1 MRQQFS
7 MGRGLACAI
16 VAGAFLL
23 PVTALAAD
31 PIALAD
37 NAPSSYTVQKGDT
50 LWAIS
55 GRFLKDPWRWPDV
68 WRMNRDQI
76 RNPHRIYPGDVVVL
90 DYTSDGQP
98 RLSIGQSMAAP
109 PSTVVA
115 SVGGTADDGRL
126 GPRVRS
132 ETLDAE
138 AIPSIPPGD
147 IEAYL
152 TRPVITQTPGLI
164 DAPEIVEGRERDRVV
179 RGQGDRVY
187 VVGLDPKQGDRWN
200 LYRPGKALV
209 APNGEVLGYEN
220 RYLGAVRVE
229 RFADV
234 STVQI
239 TQANEEIF
247 VGDRLLPVPR
257 ETLIN
262 YVPHAPDNDLNGQ
275 IIASYLNA
283 SEMGRGSIVVLDLGR
298 NRGTE
303 VGHVFAIYKT
313 VPPIADPRPDQS
325 PPFMLRFLDQTTT
338 FLPQKQLA
346 VPDER
351 VGLLFVFR
359 VFERVSY
366 AVLLNT
372 TDPVLV
378 GDTVRRP

>member
-7 MGRGLACAI
+7 MGRGLACGI

-23 PVTALAAD
+23 GVPALAAD
-31 PIALAD
+31 PVTLAD

-50 LWAIS
+50 LWGIS

-90 DYTSDGQP
+90 DYTPDGQP
-98 RLSIGQSMAAP
+98 RLSIGQSPMPPVATTVAAV
-109 PSTVVA
+109 S
-115 SVGGTADDGRL
+115 DDGRL
-126 GPRVRS
+126 APRVRS
-132 ETLDAE
+132 ESMDAE

-152 TRPVITQTPGLI
+152 TRPVITQVPGLQ

-187 VVGLDPKQGDRWN
+187 VVGLDPKFGDRWN
-200 LYRPGKALV
+200 IYRPGKPLV

-220 RYLGAVRVE
+220 RYLGSVRVD

-262 YVPHAPDNDLNGQ
+262 YVPHAPDADLQGN
-275 IIASYLNA
+275 IIASYRNA

-298 NRGTE
+298 NRNVE

-313 VPPIADPRPDQS
+313 VTPIPDPRPDQS
-325 PPFMLRFLDQTTT
+325 PPFILRFLEQTTT
-338 FLPQKQLA
+338 FLPQKLLA

-359 VFERVSY
+359 VFDRVSY

-372 TDPVLV
+372 TDPVVV
-378 GDTVRRP
+378 GDAVRRP

>member
-7 MGRGLACAI
+7 MGRRVALALAASAI
-16 VAGAFLL
+16 LASD
-23 PVTALAAD
+23 PSLAAD

-76 RNPHRIYPGDVVVL
+76 RNPHRIYPGDVVRL
-90 DYTSDGQP
+90 DYTPDGQP
-98 RLSIGQSMAAP
+98 RLSIAQAGGAAGAG
-109 PSTVVA
+109 S
-115 SVGGTADDGRL
+115 GGPERL
-126 GPRVRS
+126 SPRVRS
-132 ETLDAE
+132 ELLDAQ

-147 IEAYL
+147 IEPYL
-152 TRPVITQTPGLI
+152 TRPVISDVPGLL
-164 DAPEIVEGRERDRVV
+164 DAPEIVEGRDRDRVV
-179 RGQGDRVY
+179 RGEGDRVY
-187 VVGLDPKQGDRWN
+187 VVGLDPRFGDRWHI
-200 LYRPGKALV
+200 YRPGKALV
-209 APNGEVLGYEN
+209 GSSGEVLGYEN
-220 RYLGAVRVE
+220 RYIGAVRVE

-239 TQANEEIF
+239 TDATEEVF

-262 YVPHAPDNDLNGQ
+262 YVPRAPETDLRGR
-275 IIASYLNA
+275 IIAADRNA
-283 SEMGRGSIVVLDLGR
+283 SEMGRGNIVTLDLGR
-298 NRGTE
+298 SSGLE
-303 VGHVFAIYKT
+303 VGHVMAIYKT
-313 VPPIADPRPDQS
+313 VPDINDPRPDQGT
-325 PPFMLRFLDQTTT
+325 PFMLRFLDQTTT
-338 FLPQKQLA
+338 FLPQKKLA

-359 VFERVSY
+359 VFDRVAY

-372 TDPVLV
+372 TDPIVV
-378 GDTVRRP
+378 GDAVRRP

>member
-7 MGRGLACAI
+7 MGRRFACALA
-16 VAGAFLL
+16 AGAILATG
-23 PVTALAAD
+23 PTLAAD
-31 PIALAD
+31 PITLAD

-98 RLSIGQSMAAP
+98 RLSIAQAGG
-109 PSTVVA
+109 
-115 SVGGTADDGRL
+115 GGTGGASGPDRV

-132 ETLDAE
+132 EPLDAQ

-152 TRPVITQTPGLI
+152 TRPVITEFPGLQ
-164 DAPEIVEGRERDRVV
+164 DAPEIVEGRVRDRVV
-179 RGQGDRVY
+179 RGEGDRVY
-187 VVGLDPKQGDRWN
+187 VVGLDPRLGDRWYI
-200 LYRPGKALV
+200 YRPGKALV
-209 APNGEVLGYEN
+209 AASGEVLGYEN
-220 RYLGAVRVE
+220 RYIGAVRVD

-234 STVQI
+234 STVQV
-239 TQANEEIF
+239 THATEEVFI
-247 VGDRLLPVPR
+247 GDRLLPVPR

-262 YVPHAPDNDLNGQ
+262 YVPHAPEADLRGN
-275 IIASYLNA
+275 IIASYRDA
-283 SEMGRGSIVVLDLGR
+283 SEMGRGNIVTLDLGAK
-298 NRGTE
+298 NGME
-303 VGHVFAIYKT
+303 VGHVLAIYKT
-313 VPPIADPRPDQS
+313 VPAINDPRPDQGT
-325 PPFMLRFLDQTTT
+325 PFMLRFLDQTTT

-359 VFERVSY
+359 VFDRVAY
-366 AVLLNT
+366 AILLNT
-372 TDPVLV
+372 TDPVVV
-378 GDTVRRP
+378 GDAVRRP

>member
-7 MGRGLACAI
+7 MGRRFACALA
-16 VAGAFLL
+16 AGAILATD
-23 PVTALAAD
+23 PALAAD
-31 PIALAD
+31 PITLAD
-37 NAPSSYTVQKGDT
+37 TAPSSYTVQKGDT

-98 RLSIGQSMAAP
+98 RLSIAQAGG
-109 PSTVVA
+109 
-115 SVGGTADDGRL
+115 GGTGGASGPDRV

-132 ETLDAE
+132 EPLDAQ

-152 TRPVITQTPGLI
+152 TRPVITEFPGLQ
-164 DAPEIVEGRERDRVV
+164 DAPEIVEGRVRDRVV
-179 RGQGDRVY
+179 RGEGDRVY
-187 VVGLDPKQGDRWN
+187 VVGLDPRLGDRWYI
-200 LYRPGKALV
+200 YRPGKALV
-209 APNGEVLGYEN
+209 AATGEVLGYEN
-220 RYLGAVRVE
+220 RYIGAVRVD

-234 STVQI
+234 STVQV
-239 TQANEEIF
+239 THATEEVFI
-247 VGDRLLPVPR
+247 GDRLLPVPR

-262 YVPHAPDNDLNGQ
+262 FVPHAPEADLRGN
-275 IIASYLNA
+275 IIASYRDA
-283 SEMGRGSIVVLDLGR
+283 SEMGRGNIVTLDLGAK
-298 NRGTE
+298 NGME
-303 VGHVFAIYKT
+303 VGHVLAIYKT
-313 VPPIADPRPDQS
+313 VPAINDPRPDQGT
-325 PPFMLRFLDQTTT
+325 PFMLRFLDQTTT

-359 VFERVSY
+359 VFDRVAY
-366 AVLLNT
+366 AILLNT
-372 TDPVLV
+372 TDPVVV
-378 GDTVRRP
+378 GDAVRRP